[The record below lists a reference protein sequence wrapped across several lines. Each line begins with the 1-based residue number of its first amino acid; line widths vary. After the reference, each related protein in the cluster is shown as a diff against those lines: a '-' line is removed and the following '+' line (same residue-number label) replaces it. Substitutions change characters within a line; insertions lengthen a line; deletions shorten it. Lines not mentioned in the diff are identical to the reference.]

1 MALEDGESSLME
13 TLVEK
18 RSQRFA
24 TVGDFLGP
32 FLADICSFLMAAPPG
47 LASAEKSRL
56 AAGDFLGVERGG
68 EKIDL
73 VGVPNLLDLKTKLP
87 FSSTALTKAPPSSL
101 KGTWLRVAM
110 LWMLWKDFLSLEG
123 EANRSKGIGADAV
136 GNRIGGWRDTFE
148 GMCGCVSTN
157 EKVRRK

>member
-1 MALEDGESSLME
+1 M
-13 TLVEK
+13 EK

-24 TVGDFLGP
+24 TVGDFLGS
-32 FLADICSFLMAAPPG
+32 FLADLCSFLMPAPP
-47 LASAEKSRL
+47 EKSRL
-56 AAGDFLGVERGG
+56 AAGDFWGVERGG

-73 VGVPNLLDLKTKLP
+73 VGVPNLFDLKTKLP
-87 FSSTALTKAPPSSL
+87 FSSTVLTKAPPSSL

-136 GNRIGGWRDTFE
+136 GNRIE
-148 GMCGCVSTN
+148 GVEIPVGVCGCVSTN